1 MLEITVMNCDDKEVQ
16 YEWVSKREFID
27 DIDSDNEI
35 IPMLDDVLTAVD
47 TDDDELQEWWK
58 NTDGITVGD
67 LYEECNRKLKNEYE
81 KE

>member
-1 MLEITVMNCDDKEVQ
+1 MLEITVLNCDDKEVQ
-16 YEWVSKREFID
+16 YEWASKREFID

-47 TDDDELQEWWK
+47 TDDDELQEWWR
-58 NTDGITVGD
+58 NTGGITVGD

>member
-1 MLEITVMNCDDKEVQ
+1 MLEITVMNCDDKKVQ

-27 DIDSDNEI
+27 DIDSDNEN

-47 TDDDELQEWWK
+47 TDDDELHKWWK

-67 LYEECNRKLKNEYE
+67 LYEECNCKLKNEYE
-81 KE
+81 ME